1 MLLCINSISCISYIK
16 IYSSILQFI
25 FSFKISCFFS
35 RTCTFMF
42 HYIKLTSSFSSYIYF
57 LKFLVVYLSFLFF
70 DFFSLH
76 LSCFNFMYLLF
87 YLTLFFS
94 KLSWYSMGVVFR
106 TIFVGIKEL
115 VTIVVKK

>member
-57 LKFLVVYLSFLFF
+57 LKFLVVYLSFLFLI
-70 DFFSLH
+70 FFHCICLV
-76 LSCFNFMYLLF
+76 LISC
-87 YLTLFFS
+87 
-94 KLSWYSMGVVFR
+94 
-106 TIFVGIKEL
+106 IFVVLSHFIFFK
-115 VTIVVKK
+115 IVMVFYGPCVQDYIFRHKRAGDYCC